1 MNYDESGTPLVKSR
15 CQLQVVILSLG
26 SGLFVV
32 VFHFLSLVA
41 ALFPFLSF
49 LLPLTFLFCTSTGF
63 SFSLRRYAIKIVMF
77 LSFVSFSICLSF
89 LSFVQGNT

>member
-49 LLPLTFLFCTSTGF
+49 FFHLL
-63 SFSLRRYAIKIVMF
+63 SFSVPRLVFRSLYEDMP
-77 LSFVSFSICLSF
+77 
-89 LSFVQGNT
+89 